1 MATGVSWRVGAQAG
15 EERVQAS
22 SSEVE
27 KGRGRT
33 RVLSYGPGATGGR
46 GRPLMADGTCEGRP
60 GRGRRW
66 EHACARLRG
75 RPLTRIKCA
84 VTSQTRAHE
93 GDEGAG
99 STALC
104 RCRRCELALTR
115 GGRRGDAVALRS
127 NGWRSPTSHRPRRVR
142 LVGSAEPTRSSPS
155 LT

>member
-1 MATGVSWRVGAQAG
+1 
-15 EERVQAS
+15 
-22 SSEVE
+22 
-27 KGRGRT
+27 
-33 RVLSYGPGATGGR
+33 
-46 GRPLMADGTCEGRP
+46 MADGTCEGRP

-66 EHACARLRG
+66 EQACARLRG

-115 GGRRGDAVALRS
+115 RGRRGDAVALRS
-127 NGWRSPTSHRPRRVR
+127 NGWHSPTLTR
-142 LVGSAEPTRSSPS
+142 LRANAGRQMQIQAPAASDRAWYA
-155 LT
+155 